1 MFRNSLEYY
10 ILMVPV
16 LLISLT
22 FHEFSHGYTAY
33 RLGDITAKN
42 AGRLTLNPL
51 KHLDPVGALMM
62 FVAGIGWAK
71 PVPVDPFYFRDKKKG
86 MMLTSVAGP
95 LSNILLAF
103 VIAFPLE
110 GLLLANPVG
119 LQTGKGFVYY
129 LALFFSMLF
138 SINISLAVF
147 NLLPI
152 PPLDGSKILSAV
164 LPANVY
170 FRFMRY
176 EQYIGMAFLV
186 LIFLMKDGFGRIL
199 SFFTSPIANSLLWV
213 AEKVMSLFIR

>member
-1 MFRNSLEYY
+1 MFNYPLEYY
-10 ILMVPV
+10 ILMIPV

-42 AGRLTLNPL
+42 DGRLTLNPL

-71 PVPVDPFYFRDKKKG
+71 PVPVEPFYFRDKKKG

-110 GLLLANPVG
+110 GILLANPVG
-119 LQTGKGFVYY
+119 LQTGKSFIYY

-138 SINISLAVF
+138 SINIGLAIF
-147 NLLPI
+147 NLLPV
-152 PPLDGSKILSAV
+152 PPLDGSRILSAV
-164 LPANVY
+164 LPTDVY
-170 FRFMRY
+170 FRFMRF
-176 EQYIGMAFLV
+176 EQYIGLAFLV
-186 LIFLMKDGFGRIL
+186 IILMKDGFGTLL
-199 SFFTSPIANSLLWV
+199 SFFTTPIANSILWV